1 MFDSRSTQTLHDL
14 VLELYQV
21 RQYDYNTDSYT
32 NTVQSGCTQTL
43 YDSVLQRYQVRQCIS
58 RKQCTETVYDSGLLG
73 NVLNRRPGKV
83 TSRGGCTETVY
94 GKDYLENVLN
104 WWDYIGPKLV
114 KSA

>member
-1 MFDSRSTQTLHDL
+1 M
-14 VLELYQV
+14 
-21 RQYDYNTDSYT
+21 RQYIIYT
-32 NTVQSGCTQTL
+32 KRVQSGCTQTL
-43 YDSVLQRYQVRQCIS
+43 YDLVLQGYEVRQCIS

-104 WWDYIGPKLV
+104 WWD
-114 KSA
+114 